1 MKVMSGE
8 LQLPRL
14 CVNIGYTQQLP
25 AACHEC
31 LSGWLTSSH
40 VILLSLASHVTIFE
54 YNQPWWPNVT
64 LQARLG
70 RYHLAMYQIN
80 SEG

>member
-1 MKVMSGE
+1 MSGE

-25 AACHEC
+25 AACYER

-40 VILLSLASHVTIFE
+40 FTAVIGFTCQRLSMSQSLNTSSPGGQMSPCKQGWENIALRCIK
-54 YNQPWWPNVT
+54 
-64 LQARLG
+64 
-70 RYHLAMYQIN
+70 
-80 SEG
+80 